1 MRQDMNDFFI
11 CLSSGELMLFVRPLV
26 MFVLFVVAMCGA
38 FVKQCKADGLC
49 PSRTE
54 TTFNV

>member
-1 MRQDMNDFFI
+1 MNDFFI
-11 CLSSGELMLFVRPLV
+11 CLSSGELMLFVGPLV
-26 MFVLFVVAMCGA
+26 MFVLFVVAICGV
-38 FVKQCKADGLC
+38 FVKQCKEDGLC